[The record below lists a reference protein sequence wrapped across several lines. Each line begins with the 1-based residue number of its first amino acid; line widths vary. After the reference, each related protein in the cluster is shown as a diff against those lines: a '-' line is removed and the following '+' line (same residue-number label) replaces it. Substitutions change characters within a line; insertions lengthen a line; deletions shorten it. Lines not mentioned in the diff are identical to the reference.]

1 MLAWQAGARQ
11 ERRGRASRN
20 PRYASAECCR
30 PQCPTGHPM
39 LVRNAPVDWTR
50 HNRTLGTA
58 SCWRSSTPSLD
69 GVLPIWVLFS
79 RSHASQP
86 PLSMPPT
93 PLDIFGYSA
102 CTNARTS
109 RVVVAAFANAAS
121 RNLWKRNA
129 FRAFRACSARRS
141 CCCSRRLAG
150 SVEGMWP
157 KEPRRLLLAGRE
169 GLRRRH
175 SGHGRSKSPRLY
187 YNSADGDARLHGIA
201 VRYSVTCRILWSL
214 IRN

>member
-1 MLAWQAGARQ
+1 
-11 ERRGRASRN
+11 
-20 PRYASAECCR
+20 
-30 PQCPTGHPM
+30 M

-86 PLSMPPT
+86 PLSSGVP
-93 PLDIFGYSA
+93 
-102 CTNARTS
+102 TNARTS

-150 SVEGMWP
+150 PVEGMWP
-157 KEPRRLLLAGRE
+157 KEPRRLLPALGWACLR

-187 YNSADGDARLHGIA
+187 CSSADGDARLHGIA